1 MFIDTHAHIT
11 WEPLQDN
18 LAAVVKEAADVSV
31 NKIITIGCCEE
42 SSKNAIAAT
51 KIFDTVFASCGVHPS
66 DVRPDVDWKLYE
78 SFWSEKK
85 CVAIGE
91 TGLDDC
97 HYNEHKNLQE
107 ELFLRH
113 IQAAKKYN
121 KPLVIHTREAGQK
134 ALDILQSENCSNF
147 VIHCFTE
154 NKAFAK
160 RVLDMGGIIS
170 VGGIITFPNAKDLR
184 ETVAYVPLSSIMLE
198 TDCPYLAPQ
207 SVRGKVN
214 SPKNI
219 PEIAYKIA
227 EVKGVLLSEVEES
240 TTRLAERFFGI

>member
-1 MFIDTHAHIT
+1 M
-11 WEPLQDN
+11 
-18 LAAVVKEAADVSV
+18 
-31 NKIITIGCCEE
+31 
-42 SSKNAIAAT
+42 
-51 KIFDTVFASCGVHPS
+51 
-66 DVRPDVDWKLYE
+66 
-78 SFWSEKK
+78 
-85 CVAIGE
+85 
-91 TGLDDC
+91 
-97 HYNEHKNLQE
+97 
-107 ELFLRH
+107 
-113 IQAAKKYN
+113 
-121 KPLVIHTREAGQK
+121 IHTREAGQK